1 MTRRTLLNSVT
12 LLAAAGGLM
21 VLAVVL
27 APQVG
32 SAGGKPGESGRP
44 NPADFSTH
52 ITNPLFP
59 LSSLGPKVF
68 TGLEASDNGE
78 VTTRLESEVL
88 PNTITVA
95 GVEVLVL
102 EERAYEGGELVEVA
116 LDFFAQHSDG
126 TVWYFGE
133 RVDNYENGKFVDHE
147 GTWLAGRSG
156 NEPGIIML
164 ANPAVGQEYDQ
175 EIAPGVAEDHAK
187 VLSTTES
194 ISIQGVGNFT
204 DCLKTEETTPLE
216 PDVKDFKLY
225 CPGVG
230 LVRDES
236 FDGGFIELESYTIV
250 DSSHSDVDD

>member
-1 MTRRTLLNSVT
+1 MTRRSLLNSVMV
-12 LLAAAGGLM
+12 LAAAGGLM

-27 APQVG
+27 APQIS

-52 ITNPLFP
+52 IDNPLFP
-59 LSSLGPKVF
+59 LSSLGPKEF
-68 TGLEASDNGE
+68 TGVENGG
-78 VTTRLESEVL
+78 VSAGLVSEVL

-102 EERAYEGGELVEVA
+102 EERAYEDGELVEVA

-133 RVDNYENGKFVDHE
+133 RVDNYENGKFVDHG

-156 NEPGIIML
+156 NEPGIIM
-164 ANPAVGQEYDQ
+164 PASPVVNQEYDQ
-175 EIAPGVAEDHAK
+175 ENAPGVAEDHAK
-187 VLSTTES
+187 VISTDES
-194 ISIQGVGNFT
+194 VSTPAGNFT
-204 DCLKTEETTPLE
+204 GCLKTEETTPLE
-216 PDVKDFKLY
+216 PEIKDFKWY

-230 LVRDES
+230 MVRDEAI
-236 FDGGFIELESYTIV
+236 DGYIELTSY
-250 DSSHSDVDD
+250 

>member
-1 MTRRTLLNSVT
+1 MTRRSLLNSMM

-27 APQVG
+27 APQIS

-44 NPADFSTH
+44 NPADFSTD
-52 ITNPLFP
+52 IDNPLFP

-78 VTTRLESEVL
+78 VTARLESEVL

-102 EERAYEGGELVEVA
+102 EERAFEGGELVEVA

-164 ANPAVGQEYDQ
+164 ANPVVGQEYDQ
-175 EIAPGVAEDHAK
+175 ENAPGVAEDHAK
-187 VLSTTES
+187 VLSTNDSVSTPA
-194 ISIQGVGNFT
+194 GNFT
-204 DCLKTEETTPLE
+204 GCLKTEETTPLE
-216 PDVKDFKLY
+216 PDVKDFKWY
-225 CPGVG
+225 CPNVG

-236 FDGGFIELESYTIV
+236 LDGGFIELETYTIV
-250 DSSHSDVDD
+250 GSSHSDLDD